1 MGSVFAMT
9 TTIPVIK
16 GTGKIPGSPIPQN
29 RRQAMKNPF
38 WTGYQAAE
46 GVEMELHRVNGTWKY
61 VPLSSVPVDKIILDT
76 KWVYD
81 DKIEIDAKGEPYIT
95 RLKARLTA
103 MGNFQRKGIDYQDV
117 FASVMRG
124 QSLRLLL
131 LIRLLHAS
139 HRMEKWDAKAAFI
152 NAVLKPESNSQRVM
166 KSRGRRGWYV
176 GLSKRSMGCTN
187 QLQPGKTTSMFISR
201 KRGLDHILRISPC
214 TIV

>member
-152 NAVLKPESNSQRVM
+152 NAVLKPEDEIYIKQPAGHEVPGTEGMVCRLV
-166 KSRGRRGWYV
+166 KALY
-176 GLSKRSMGCTN
+176 GLHQSAAAW
-187 QLQPGKTTSMFISR
+187 Q
-201 KRGLDHILRISPC
+201 DHLN
-214 TIV
+214 VYFKKAGV